1 MTAYQRRVLL
11 ALMVAQVLAGLAHG
25 VTYSM
30 GALLLAEMAGSAWG
44 GAASTV
50 TTIGAGLWAM
60 PLAKLVEKRGRRASL
75 STGLALGSLGA
86 LSALVGA
93 QTDLFAFVLVGFFF
107 LGAAVAM
114 NLQARFAAADV
125 AGGDNQGRFISLVV
139 WSTTIGAVT
148 GPNLFAPTERLGAAV
163 GLAPFSGAYLV
174 CIGAQ
179 WLAVILL
186 QLMVRPEVRPPR
198 TRAPG
203 RVRLAKYPAA
213 GAAIAINA
221 VSHFAMVA
229 LMSMTAVHLQGHG
242 ASITLIGV
250 TISFHV
256 LGMYGFAPVFGWL
269 ADATSPRLPIHLGL
283 GLSLLSAAMMI
294 GWAQAEVVV
303 VVALLLLGVGWSS
316 TLVGSSTLITN
327 VTEEQDRPA
336 VQGRSDLVMNITGA
350 TGGVIAGPVVSAWG
364 IEWMGVA
371 VVVAIAAVVLGARV
385 LGNRVAAASQ

>member
-1 MTAYQRRVLL
+1 MTANRRRVLI
-11 ALMVAQVLAGLAHG
+11 ALMGAQVLAGLAHG

-30 GALLLAEMAGSAWG
+30 GALLSAEMAGAAWG

-50 TTIGAGLWAM
+50 TTVGAGLWAV
-60 PLAKLVEKRGRRASL
+60 PLATLVEKRGRRASL

-86 LSALVGA
+86 LSALAGA
-93 QTDLFAFVLVGFFF
+93 QTNLFAFVLIGFFF

-125 AGGDNQGRFISLVV
+125 AGEDNQGRFISLVV
-139 WSTTIGAVT
+139 WSTTVGAVA
-148 GPNLFAPTERLGAAV
+148 GPNLFAPTEKLGEAL

-174 CIGAQ
+174 CFGVQ
-179 WLAVILL
+179 WLAVVLL
-186 QLMVRPEVRPPR
+186 QVMIRPEVHPTR
-198 TRAPG
+198 TRATG
-203 RVRLAKYPAA
+203 RVPLGRYPSAA
-213 GAAIAINA
+213 AAIAVNA

-229 LMSMTAVHLQGHG
+229 LMSMTAVHLHGHG

-269 ADATSPRLPIHLGL
+269 ADATRPSLAIHLGL
-283 GLSLLSAAMMI
+283 GLSLLSASMMI
-294 GWAQAEVVV
+294 AGAQTEAVV

-327 VTEEQDRPA
+327 VTAEQDRPT
-336 VQGRSDLVMNITGA
+336 VQGRSDFVMNLTGA
-350 TGGVIAGPVVSAWG
+350 TGGVIAGPVVSMWG
-364 IEWMGVA
+364 IEWMGVVVVAAIA
-371 VVVAIAAVVLGARV
+371 VVVAGTRVYGAR
-385 LGNRVAAASQ
+385 AAAPKK

>member
-1 MTAYQRRVLL
+1 MTAYQRRVLA

-30 GALLLAEMAGSAWG
+30 GALLSAEMAGAAWG

-60 PLAKLVEKRGRRASL
+60 PLATLVEKRGRRASL

-93 QTDLFAFVLVGFFF
+93 QTDFFAFVLIGFFF

-139 WSTTIGAVT
+139 WSTTIGAVA
-148 GPNLFAPTERLGAAV
+148 GPNLFAPTERLGATL

-174 CIGAQ
+174 CFVVQ
-179 WLAVILL
+179 WLAVVLL
-186 QLMVRPEVRPPR
+186 QVMIRPEVHPTR
-198 TRAPG
+198 TRATG
-203 RVRLAKYPAA
+203 RVPLGRYPTAA
-213 GAAIAINA
+213 VAIAVNA

-229 LMSMTAVHLQGHG
+229 LMSMTAVHLHGHG

-269 ADATSPRLPIHLGL
+269 ADATRPGLAIHLGL
-283 GLSLLSAAMMI
+283 GLSLLSATMMI
-294 GWAQAEVVV
+294 GWAQAETVVV
-303 VVALLLLGVGWSS
+303 IALLLLGVGWSS

-364 IEWMGVA
+364 IEWMGVV

-385 LGNRVAAASQ
+385 CDNRVAAASR